1 MNTAEKSIKYI
12 WHPFTQMK
20 DAEPP
25 VAIAYGKGAKL
36 VAEDGK
42 EYIDAVSSWWVNIH
56 GHAHPHI
63 AKKLSEQ
70 AETLEHCMLAGFTHK
85 PAVELAE
92 RLLTILPG
100 LSKVFFSDNGSTAV
114 EVGLKMAIQYRY
126 NRGEE
131 KGQIIALEHAY
142 HGDTFGTMSSAARS
156 PFSRA
161 FDPYLFDV
169 KHLPVPITGH
179 EIEFLEKLETALI
192 SEKTSIFIY
201 EPLILGA
208 GGMLMY
214 QPEVLNKALL
224 LCKKYKAIII
234 ADEVMTGFGRTGKL
248 FASDHCA
255 EKPDIICLSKGLTG
269 GSLPMAITACNQ
281 KIYDA
286 FLSSDKMKTFFHGH
300 SFTGNPMGCAASLAS
315 LDILE
320 SRETFDNIGNI
331 SRSHSNFAKTLESN
345 PWIKN
350 IRQQGTILAFDVST
364 NGDDGYFNDIKDQ
377 LYSAFLAEGI
387 ILRPLGNT
395 VYIMPPYC
403 ITTSELEQVYKG
415 ILTVLHQTLQ
425 Q

>member
-1 MNTAEKSIKYI
+1 MNTSEKSSKFI
-12 WHPFTQMK
+12 WHPFTQMQNA
-20 DAEPP
+20 DLP
-25 VAIAYGKGAKL
+25 VTIAYGKGAKL
-36 VAEDGK
+36 IAEDGK

-63 AKKLSEQ
+63 AKKLAEQ
-70 AETLEHCMLAGFTHK
+70 AARLEHCMLAGFTHK

-92 RLLTILPG
+92 RLLNILPG

-126 NRGEE
+126 NLSEE
-131 KGQIIALEHAY
+131 KSQIIALEHAY

-156 PFSRA
+156 PFSRP

-169 KHLPVPITGH
+169 KHLPVPTAGR
-179 EIEFLEKLETALI
+179 ETEFLRKLEEALK
-192 SEKTSIFIY
+192 SVPTSIFIY

-214 QPEVLNKALL
+214 GPEVLNEALM
-224 LCKKYKAIII
+224 LCKKYNVITI
-234 ADEVMTGFGRTGKL
+234 ADEVMTGFGRTGKI
-248 FASDHCA
+248 FASDFCT

-269 GSLPMAITACNQ
+269 GSLPMAITVCKQ

-320 SRETFDNIGNI
+320 KEETFDNIKNI
-331 SRSHSNFAKTLESN
+331 SKSHSSFAKTLGEISQV
-345 PWIKN
+345 KN
-350 IRQQGTILAFDVST
+350 IRRQGTILAFDVST
-364 NGDDGYFNDIKDQ
+364 DQEDGYFNDVKDQ
-377 LYSAFLAEGI
+377 LYKGFLMEGI

-395 VYIMPPYC
+395 IYIMPPYC
-403 ITTSELEQVYKG
+403 ITKLELEYVYNG
-415 ILTVLHQTLQ
+415 ILKVLEKTF
-425 Q
+425 